1 MTQRR
6 WRIWLSFA
14 LIVALGLAGDFVRFH
29 AQIERQEHPP
39 ARPAAAMIALTGGAA
54 RVSDAIDLLE
64 QGYAGRMLI
73 SGVNPTLTRADVI
86 RMAPRH
92 KTLIECCVDLGYD
105 ALDTVGNAREARR
118 WMAAHELRG
127 PLIIVTSNYHMPRA
141 LVEMARAM
149 PGMGFLPVPVI
160 SERWRDA
167 TLWRDPAFARLLAVE
182 YVKFLAARTRSLL
195 EGAFSSG
202 SA

>member
-1 MTQRR
+1 MTRR
-6 WRIWLSFA
+6 ARLYTEMVTTGAVIFGDRARL
-14 LIVALGLAGDFVRFH
+14 LGFDAG
-29 AQIERQEHPP
+29 EHPVAVQLGGSEP
-39 ARPAAAMIALTGGAA
+39 AKLAEAAKI
-54 RVSDAIDLLE
+54 
-64 QGYAGRMLI
+64 
-73 SGVNPTLTRADVI
+73 
-86 RMAPRH
+86 
-92 KTLIECCVDLGYD
+92 CVDLGYD